1 MITETEIRNLDKI
14 KDEFSEPKKWLLLVA
29 WLKKLTNNMSN
40 LLKLKKEIIEVKK
53 ENKVLETEIKLD
65 KWERWKQLSCKKTE
79 SKEKSEIC
87 TQINVVCEDY
97 QMPIIHFFLS
107 EINSIGMEVSHETKR
122 RYDFDKKA
130 GYFDQ
135 INTSIKALEKKFEDT
150 VLIKA
155 INSTKTES
163 KI

>member
-79 SKEKSEIC
+79 SKEKAKSNIEA
-87 TQINVVCEDY
+87 T
-97 QMPIIHFFLS
+97 
-107 EINSIGMEVSHETKR
+107 
-122 RYDFDKKA
+122 
-130 GYFDQ
+130 
-135 INTSIKALEKKFEDT
+135 KALEKSAA
-150 VLIKA
+150 KA
-155 INSTKTES
+155 TKHQANTKTKEPKRPQRKS
-163 KI
+163 LAK